1 MVKNYR
7 LPLLVVLFLLSAVM
21 GLAQRAKK
29 IHFNAILVDTHND
42 IPTTAIDGGVSFD
55 QALKHKTHSDLQRMS
70 EGGVDAQFFSIWC
83 DGNMKDPYAWA
94 NREIDTVLAW
104 TNRNLGK
111 MMQAFTA
118 ADIIIASKQ
127 KKLAV
132 LFGVEGGHMIENDI
146 SKLDALY
153 KRGVRYMTITWNNS
167 TDWATSALDEASP
180 RTSFPTF
187 ADSSVA
193 SEGGALNSEGKK
205 GLTDF
210 GKQIIKRMNEL
221 GMLVDLSHVG
231 EQTFW
236 DAINTTTKPVL
247 VSHSCVYALCG
258 HRRNL
263 KDEQIKAVAKNG
275 GVIHLN
281 FYSGFLDPAFEA
293 RSDAFTLKHKA
304 EMDSMLKIN
313 PEPYFMQ
320 VYLFNK
326 YPDEVK
332 SLRPPLSLLL
342 DHLDYIVKLVGVDYV
357 GLGSDFDGVNSL
369 PAGLEGVEDF
379 PKITEELVKRGYTKK
394 EIRKILG
401 GNFLRM
407 FAANEH

>member
-1 MVKNYR
+1 MKIFIASFL
-7 LPLLVVLFLLSAVM
+7 LPALLLVSAT
-21 GLAQRAKK
+21 GFTQRARK
-29 IHFNAILVDTHND
+29 IHFKSILIDTHND
-42 IPTTAIDGGVSFD
+42 IPTTAIDKGVSFD
-55 QALKHKTHSDLQRMS
+55 QSLKHKTHSDLQRMK

-83 DGNMKDPYAWA
+83 DGNKENPYAWA

-104 TNRNLGK
+104 TNRNPNG

-118 ADIIIASKQ
+118 ADIIKASKQ

-132 LFGVEGGHMIENDI
+132 LLGVEGGHMIENDLN
-146 SKLDALY
+146 KLDALY
-153 KRGVRYMTITWNNS
+153 KRGTRYMTLTWNNS
-167 TDWATSALDEASP
+167 TDWATSALYETSP
-180 RTSFPTF
+180 ELGSQP
-187 ADSSVA
+187 SPNPVA
-193 SEGGALNSEGKK
+193 SEGGALEPQRKK

-210 GKQIIKRMNEL
+210 GKQVVKRMNEL

-247 VSHSCVYALCG
+247 VSHSCVYTLCPF
-258 HRRNL
+258 RRNL
-263 KDEQIKAVAKNG
+263 KDDQIKGVAKNG

-281 FYSGFLDPAFEA
+281 FYSGFLDSAFEA
-293 RSDAFTLKHKA
+293 RSDAFTAKHKT

-320 VYLFNK
+320 VYLFEK

-332 SLRPPLSLLL
+332 NLRPPMSLLL

-369 PAGLEGVEDF
+369 PAGLDGVEDF
-379 PKITEELVKRGYTKK
+379 PKITAALVKRGYSKK
-394 EIRKILG
+394 DITKILG
-401 GNFLRM
+401 GNFLRV
-407 FAANEH
+407 FASNEK